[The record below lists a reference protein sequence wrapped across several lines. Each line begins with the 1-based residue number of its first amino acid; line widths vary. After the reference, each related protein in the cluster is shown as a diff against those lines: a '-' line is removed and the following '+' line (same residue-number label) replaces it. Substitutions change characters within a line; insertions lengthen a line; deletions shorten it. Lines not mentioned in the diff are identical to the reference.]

1 MPDHSGSPLLHGPR
15 ETNGAA
21 VGDLQLALE
30 RALDGAARFDPY
42 SRHLYAQDASAYA
55 IEPLGVCF
63 PRHADDVAAAVAVC
77 AELGVPLL
85 PRGGGTSLAGQA
97 VARALVLDLSRHM
110 RAIVD
115 IDPATRRAVVQP
127 GVIQETLNRA
137 AGEHGLMLGPNTS
150 TANRATL
157 GGMIGNNSA
166 GSQSIRYGMTI
177 DAVQRL
183 DVVLS
188 DASRARFE
196 AVGEEERARRAA
208 ADTLEGAVHR
218 ELPGVVERRREALHD
233 FPRWWRQ
240 AGGYRLDRVVREDGA
255 FDPAKILVGSEG
267 TLALV
272 VEAELSLV
280 PVPEVRVMAV
290 GHFDSTAAAIAATGD
305 AMEVDAASVEL
316 LDRLILDLSRRK
328 LEYRGLG
335 DILEGDPDALLFVEL
350 VGDDEDEVTSRL
362 DALERAWAEHG
373 HGYHT
378 LRAVDPADQKAVLE
392 VRKSGL
398 GLLMAASRGSRR
410 PLAFVEDT
418 AVPPDRLNDYVADF
432 RELVERHDLT
442 AGFYGHCSVGC
453 LHIRPFVDLRAPGGV
468 DTMVQVADEV
478 AELVLRYGGVNASEH
493 GDGLVRSAFNRRMFG
508 DELYE
513 AMREVKRLFDPR
525 GLLNPGKVVDAG
537 PMTEHLRD
545 PALPPAAP
553 LRTTLHFDGPEGM
566 RTAADRCMNIGLC
579 RKTHTGV
586 MCPSYMATLD
596 EDHATRGR
604 ANALVRALSMPD
616 PHAALGDERL
626 HEILDLCL
634 ECKACKRE
642 CPLDVDMAALKSEFL
657 SHHQEIHGTPLRS
670 RVFGAIRLL
679 NRAGAAL
686 APVSNWA
693 ARVPGARAL
702 LERTVGIAAERP
714 LPRFERETLLRWDA
728 RRAPRADPAPRG
740 DAILLAD
747 SFTTFTEP
755 GIGRAAVE
763 LLERAGWRVRLQ
775 SAGCCGRA
783 SISKGLLAQARRMAD
798 AMVGRLAAEA
808 QRGTPIVGVEPSCL
822 LTLRDEYLSLL
833 PGDARAEAVASR
845 ATLVADLLVEA
856 IDAGDLVLAAH
867 SPLAGRR
874 IVFHGHC
881 HEKAGVGTEAT
892 RALLERIPGAEVVEL
907 DAGCCGMAGS
917 FGFEAE
923 HYDLSRQ
930 VGELRLFP
938 ALRDEAED
946 TVVAA
951 TGVSC
956 RQQIGHFAGRRARH
970 PVELVLEAAVRPS
983 PSAR

>member
-1 MPDHSGSPLLHGPR
+1 VTATSPATAAEPDVAG
-15 ETNGAA
+15 
-21 VGDLQLALE
+21 LQLALE
-30 RALDGAARFDPY
+30 RALDGPVRFDAY

-63 PRHADDVAAAVAVC
+63 PRHADDVAAAIAVC
-77 AELGVPLL
+77 AQRGVPVL
-85 PRGGGTSLAGQA
+85 PRGGGTSLAGQC

-110 RAIVD
+110 RRIVAV
-115 IDPATRRAVVQP
+115 DPGARRAVVQP
-127 GVIQETLNRA
+127 GVIQEGLNRA
-137 AGEHGLMLGPNTS
+137 LAPHGLMLGPNTS

-177 DAVQRL
+177 DAVERL
-183 DVVLS
+183 DVVLA
-188 DASRARFE
+188 DASRARLE
-196 AVGEEERARRAA
+196 AVGDEERARRAA
-208 ADTLEGAVHR
+208 ADTLEGAVYR
-218 ELPGVVERRREALHD
+218 ELPGLVERHRDALQG

-240 AGGYRLDRVVREDGA
+240 AGGYPLHRVFGEDGA
-255 FDPAKILVGSEG
+255 FNPAKIVVGSEG
-267 TLALV
+267 TLATV
-272 VEAELSLV
+272 VEAEVSLV
-280 PVPEVRVMAV
+280 PVPSVRVMAV
-290 GHFDSTAAAIAATGD
+290 GHFHSTAEAIAATGD

-335 DILEGDPDALLFVEL
+335 EILEGDPDALLFVEL
-350 VGDDEDEVTSRL
+350 VGDDRDEVMARL
-362 DALERAWAEHG
+362 DRLEAAWAEHG

-378 LRAVDPADQKAVLE
+378 LRAVDAADQKAVLE

-398 GLLMAASRGSRR
+398 GLLMAASRGTLR

-432 RELVERHDLT
+432 RAIFDRHELT

-453 LHIRPFVDLRAPGGV
+453 LHIRPFIDLRAQGGV
-468 DTMVQVADEV
+468 ETMVTVADEI

-493 GDGLVRSAFNRRMFG
+493 GDGLVRSPFNRRMFG

-537 PMTEHLRD
+537 PITEHLRD
-545 PALPPAAP
+545 PALPPAPP
-553 LRTTLHFDGPEGM
+553 LRTTLHFDGAEGM
-566 RTAADRCMNIGLC
+566 RAAADRCMNIGLC
-579 RKTHTGV
+579 RKTQTGV
-586 MCPSYMATLD
+586 MCPSYMATLE

-642 CPLDVDMAALKSEFL
+642 CPLDVDMASLKSEFL
-657 SHHQEIHGTPLRS
+657 SHYQEIHGTPLRS
-670 RVFGAIRLL
+670 RMFGAIRAL

-693 ARVPGARAL
+693 ARVPGGRAL

-714 LPRFERETLLRWDA
+714 LPRFERDTLLRWDA
-728 RRAPRADPAPRG
+728 RRERRAGPAPRG

-755 GIGRAAVE
+755 AIGRAAVA
-763 LLERAGWRVRLQ
+763 LLERGGWRVRLQ
-775 SAGCCGRA
+775 GAGCCGRA
-783 SISKGLLAQARRMAD
+783 SIAKGLLGQARRMAD
-798 AMVGRLAAEA
+798 AMVGRLEAEA
-808 QRGTPIVGVEPSCL
+808 RRGTPIVGVEPSCL
-822 LTLRDEYLSLL
+822 LTLRDEYLALL
-833 PGDARAEAVASR
+833 PGDPRAEAVAAR

-856 IDAGDLVLAAH
+856 IDSGDLELRSE

-881 HEKAGVGTEAT
+881 HEKAGVGTEAS
-892 RALLERIPGAEVVEL
+892 RALLQRIPGAEVAEL

-938 ALRDEAED
+938 ALRGEPAD

-956 RQQIGHFAGRRARH
+956 RQQIGHFAGRRAFH
-970 PVELVLEAAVRPS
+970 PVELVAQAAGL
-983 PSAR
+983 SAAP

>member
-1 MPDHSGSPLLHGPR
+1 VTATARPA
-15 ETNGAA
+15 GAEA
-21 VGDLQLALE
+21 DAAGLQVALE
-30 RALDGAARFDPY
+30 RALDGGVRFDAY

-63 PRHADDVAAAVAVC
+63 PRHADDVAAAMAVC
-77 AELGVPLL
+77 AELGVPVM
-85 PRGGGTSLAGQA
+85 PRGGGTSLAGQC
-97 VARALVLDLSRHM
+97 VARALVMDLSRHM
-110 RAIVD
+110 RRIVAV
-115 IDPATRRAVVQP
+115 DPGARRAVVQP

-137 AGEHGLMLGPNTS
+137 LAPHGLMLGPNTS

-177 DAVQRL
+177 DAVERL

-188 DASRARFE
+188 DASRARLE
-196 AVGEEERARRAA
+196 AVDGEQRSRRAGA
-208 ADTLEGAVHR
+208 GTLEGAVYR
-218 ELPGVVERRREALHD
+218 ELPGMVERHRDALRG

-240 AGGYRLDRVVREDGA
+240 AGGYRLDRVLGDDGA
-255 FDPAKILVGSEG
+255 FNPAKIVVGSEG
-267 TLALV
+267 TLATV
-272 VEAELSLV
+272 VEAEVSLV
-280 PVPEVRVMAV
+280 PVPKVRVMAV

-305 AMEVDAASVEL
+305 AMQVDAASVEL

-350 VGDDEDEVTSRL
+350 VGDDRDEVTSRL
-362 DALERAWAEHG
+362 DRLEAAWAEHG

-378 LRAVDPADQKAVLE
+378 LRAVEAADQAAVLE

-398 GLLMAASRGSRR
+398 GLLMAASTGSRR

-432 RELVERHDLT
+432 RAIVERHELT

-468 DTMVQVADEV
+468 ETMVAV
-478 AELVLRYGGVNASEH
+478 AEEVSDLVLRYGGVNASEH
-493 GDGLVRSAFNRRMFG
+493 GDGLVRSAFNRRQFG

-513 AMREVKRLFDPR
+513 AMREVKQLLDPR
-525 GLLNPGKVVDAG
+525 GLLNPGKVVDAES
-537 PMTEHLRD
+537 MTEHLRD
-545 PALPPAAP
+545 PALPPAPA

-586 MCPSYMATLD
+586 MCPSYMATLE

-642 CPLDVDMAALKSEFL
+642 CPLDVDMASLKSEFL
-657 SHHQEIHGTPLRS
+657 SHYQEIHGTPLRS
-670 RVFGAIRLL
+670 RVFGAIRML

-693 ARVPGARAL
+693 GRVPGARAL

-728 RRAPRADPAPRG
+728 RRERRATPAPRG
-740 DAILLAD
+740 DVVLLAD

-755 GIGRAAVE
+755 AIGRAAVQ
-763 LLERAGWRVRLQ
+763 LLEAAGWRVRLQ

-783 SISKGLLAQARRMAD
+783 SLSKGLLKQARRMAD
-798 AMVGRLAAEA
+798 AMVGRLEA
-808 QRGTPIVGVEPSCL
+808 DARRGTPIVGVEPSCL

-833 PGDARAEAVASR
+833 PGDGRAEAVAR
-845 ATLVADLLVEA
+845 QARLVADLLVEA
-856 IDAGDLVLAAH
+856 IDAGDLELRAA

-881 HEKAGVGTEAT
+881 HEKAGVGTEAS
-892 RALLERIPGAEVVEL
+892 RALLQRIPGAEVVEL

-923 HYDLSRQ
+923 HYDISHR
-930 VGELRLFP
+930 VGELRLLP
-938 ALRDEAED
+938 ALRGEPAD

-970 PVELVLEAAVRPS
+970 PVELVAQAAGL
-983 PSAR
+983 SAAP

>member
-1 MPDHSGSPLLHGPR
+1 VTATSPATAAEPDVAG
-15 ETNGAA
+15 
-21 VGDLQLALE
+21 LQLALE
-30 RALDGAARFDPY
+30 RALDGPVRFDAY

-63 PRHADDVAAAVAVC
+63 PRHADDVAAAIAVC
-77 AELGVPLL
+77 AQRGVPVL
-85 PRGGGTSLAGQA
+85 PRGGGTSLAGQC

-110 RAIVD
+110 RRIVAV
-115 IDPATRRAVVQP
+115 DPGARRAVVQP
-127 GVIQETLNRA
+127 GVIQEGLNRA
-137 AGEHGLMLGPNTS
+137 LAPHGLMLGPNTS

-177 DAVQRL
+177 DAVERL
-183 DVVLS
+183 DVVLA
-188 DASRARFE
+188 DASRARLE
-196 AVGEEERARRAA
+196 AVGDEERARRAA
-208 ADTLEGAVHR
+208 ADTLEGAVYR
-218 ELPGVVERRREALHD
+218 ELPGLVERHRDALQG

-240 AGGYRLDRVVREDGA
+240 AGGYPLHRVFGEDGA
-255 FDPAKILVGSEG
+255 FNPAKIVVGSEG
-267 TLALV
+267 TLATV
-272 VEAELSLV
+272 VEAEVSLV
-280 PVPEVRVMAV
+280 PVPSVRVMAV
-290 GHFDSTAAAIAATGD
+290 GHFHSTAEAIAATGD

-335 DILEGDPDALLFVEL
+335 EILEGDPDALLFVEL
-350 VGDDEDEVTSRL
+350 VGDDRDEVMARL
-362 DALERAWAEHG
+362 DRLEAAWAEHG

-378 LRAVDPADQKAVLE
+378 LRAVDAADQKAVLE

-398 GLLMAASRGSRR
+398 GLLMAASRGTLR

-432 RELVERHDLT
+432 RAIFDRHELT

-453 LHIRPFVDLRAPGGV
+453 LHIRPFIDLRAQGGV
-468 DTMVQVADEV
+468 ETMVTVADEI

-493 GDGLVRSAFNRRMFG
+493 GDGLVRSPFNRRMFG

-537 PMTEHLRD
+537 PITEHLRD
-545 PALPPAAP
+545 PALPPAPP
-553 LRTTLHFDGPEGM
+553 LRTTLHFDGAEGM
-566 RTAADRCMNIGLC
+566 RAAADRCMNIGLC
-579 RKTHTGV
+579 RKTQTGV
-586 MCPSYMATLD
+586 MCPSYMATLE

-642 CPLDVDMAALKSEFL
+642 CPLDVDMASLKSEFL
-657 SHHQEIHGTPLRS
+657 SHYQEIHGTPLRS
-670 RVFGAIRLL
+670 RMFGAIRAL

-693 ARVPGARAL
+693 ARVPGGRAL

-714 LPRFERETLLRWDA
+714 LPRFERDTLLRWDA
-728 RRAPRADPAPRG
+728 RRERRAGPAPRG

-755 GIGRAAVE
+755 AIGRAAVA
-763 LLERAGWRVRLQ
+763 LLERGGWRVRLQ
-775 SAGCCGRA
+775 GAGCCGRA
-783 SISKGLLAQARRMAD
+783 SIAKGLLGQARRMAD
-798 AMVGRLAAEA
+798 AMVGRLEAEA
-808 QRGTPIVGVEPSCL
+808 RRGTPIVGVEPSCL
-822 LTLRDEYLSLL
+822 LTLRDEYLALL
-833 PGDARAEAVASR
+833 PGDPRAEAVAAR

-856 IDAGDLVLAAH
+856 IDSGDLELRSE

-881 HEKAGVGTEAT
+881 HEKAGVGTEAS
-892 RALLERIPGAEVVEL
+892 RALLQRIPGAEVAEL

-938 ALRDEAED
+938 ALRGEPAD

-956 RQQIGHFAGRRARH
+956 RQQIGHFARRRAFH
-970 PVELVLEAAVRPS
+970 PVELVAQAAGL
-983 PSAR
+983 SAAP